1 MAQGLAGERQRHPA
15 GPCRLSSRLK
25 TTRGGSLVAMKK
37 TFGLALLILV
47 LAACGGSSST
57 NGNAP
62 STSAP
67 TTAVTGEASLAGLA
81 FEVHQEPG

>member
-1 MAQGLAGERQRHPA
+1 
-15 GPCRLSSRLK
+15 
-25 TTRGGSLVAMKK
+25 MKK